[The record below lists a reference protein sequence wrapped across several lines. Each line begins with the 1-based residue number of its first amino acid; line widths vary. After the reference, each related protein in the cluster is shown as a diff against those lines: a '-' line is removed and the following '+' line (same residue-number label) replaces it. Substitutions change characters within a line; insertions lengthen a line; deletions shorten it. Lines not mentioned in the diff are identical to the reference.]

1 MPANDALMQLVGGGQ
16 PQGTPTAGPTP
27 MEESGA
33 PVGAGMSTPQP
44 NEGAQAQAQVGITM
58 AMDLLEKALIAYGSE
73 SKEGGE
79 ILKSLSGLQRI
90 FGAQR
95 KESEGMIPA
104 ELRALIEQTGSKSP
118 ESQAAM
124 GAGGA
129 PAQAAPQQIAA

>member
-1 MPANDALMQLVGGGQ
+1 MAIPDDLMQVVQGGGSQ
-16 PQGTPTAGPTP
+16 PGASAAPSP

-44 NEGAQAQAQVGITM
+44 NEGAQAQAQVSITM

-95 KESEGMIPA
+95 KEAEGLVPA
-104 ELRALIEQTGSKSP
+104 ELRSLIEQSGTKSP
-118 ESQAAM
+118 ESMAAM
-124 GAGGA
+124 GAGGQ
-129 PAQAAPQQIAA
+129 PAAAPQAMAA